1 VTVIL
6 TAGNPAEIPA
16 WGLRRECVMET
27 TIHRSSVTPE
37 QLLAL
42 SKEGRMAK
50 RELVSFLAA
59 DTRHAYLDV
68 CAAIEK
74 RYTAE
79 CSASG
84 DPCLEDGCALA
95 GEICLQPI
103 MRAEREY
110 LKECGREFARLF
122 ADPRNRAEAWR
133 S

>member
-1 VTVIL
+1 
-6 TAGNPAEIPA
+6 
-16 WGLRRECVMET
+16 MET
-27 TIHRSSVTPE
+27 TIHPSTVTPE

-50 RELVSFLAA
+50 QELVSFLAA
-59 DTRHAYLDV
+59 DKRQAYLDA

-74 RYTAE
+74 RYTAG

-84 DPCLEDGCALA
+84 DPCLEDGCALE

-103 MRAEREY
+103 MRAETEY
-110 LKECGREFARLF
+110 LKECGGEFARLF